1 MAIFHSF
8 YGWVLFHFICIW
20 HLNLIIYQ
28 WALGCFNIL
37 PIVNSA
43 AMNTGVHASF
53 QISVFIFLQMYTQE
67 WIAGSYGNSIFGFSR
82 NSHTVFHSGCTNLHS
97 HQQYTRVL
105 FSPHPLQYLLFV
117 DSLMRAIL
125 TGVKWY
131 FIVILICR
139 EMLNTCNEQNFVIG
153 GQE

>member
-1 MAIFHSF
+1 M
-8 YGWVLFHFICIW
+8 
-20 HLNLIIYQ
+20 
-28 WALGCFNIL
+28 NI
-37 PIVNSA
+37 
-43 AMNTGVHASF
+43 GVHAYY

-67 WIAGSYGNSIFGFSR
+67 WIAGSYGNYIFGFLR
-82 NSHTVFHSGCTNLHS
+82 NSHTVYHSGGTNLHS

-125 TGVKWY
+125 RGVKWY

-139 EMLNTCNEQNFVIG
+139 EMLNACNEQNIVIG